1 LSIPNTIA
9 TVVSEPR
16 RAPLWRSLLS
26 WVFLVLFFL
35 AAPLAL
41 VSGWARMTALDS
53 VVYAQTVR
61 GVANDPRV
69 QDALATAVTTRL
81 AAMLAGENPTATEA
95 IRSRDAAET
104 LGEATRRVVASATF
118 RETWETANREAHRL
132 LIAGLEQGSGQ
143 PMTLDLSP
151 LADAIAREAA
161 ARGGDVPP
169 ELALDADDLRIELL
183 DATTADRIRLA
194 AARLEV
200 AFWASL
206 AVAVLSL
213 VLSVGFAPDRL
224 AALARAAFGLAVA
237 MVTLIALMVA
247 TQAAV
252 ANAAAEGAGV
262 VVGAI
267 VEALSQG
274 LRLSAIAL
282 ALAGLVLAGV
292 FSGLGSLRRS
302 VMRRQPAG

>member
-9 TVVSEPR
+9 TDVSEPR
-16 RAPLWRSLLS
+16 RAPLWRTFLS
-26 WVFLVLFFL
+26 WVFLLLFCL
-35 AAPLAL
+35 SAPLAL
-41 VSGWARMTALDS
+41 VSGWARMSALDS
-53 VVYAQTVR
+53 AVYAHTVR

-95 IRSRDAAET
+95 IRSRAAAET

-118 RETWETANREAHRL
+118 RETWETANRDAHRL
-132 LIAGLEQGSGQ
+132 LVAGLDQGSGQ
-143 PMTLDLSP
+143 PVTLDLSP
-151 LADAIAREAA
+151 LQNAITREVEALDL
-161 ARGGDVPP
+161 DVPP
-169 ELALDADDLRIELL
+169 ELTIDADDLRIELL
-183 DATTADRIRLA
+183 DAATADRIRGA

-206 AVAVLSL
+206 TVAALSL
-213 VLSVGFAPDRL
+213 VLAVGVAPDRL

-237 MVTLIALMVA
+237 MVALIALMVA

-252 ANAAAEGAGV
+252 VNAAAESAGV

-292 FSGLGSLRRS
+292 FSGLRSLRRS
-302 VMRRQPAG
+302 VVRRQPAG